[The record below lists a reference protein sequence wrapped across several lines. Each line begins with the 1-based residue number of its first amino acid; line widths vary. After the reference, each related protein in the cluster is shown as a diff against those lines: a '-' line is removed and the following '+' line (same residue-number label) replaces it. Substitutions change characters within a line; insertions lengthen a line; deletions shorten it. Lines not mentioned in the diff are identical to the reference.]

1 MDIEGMM
8 DAACPRNVSA
18 EAYSPLNLAYV
29 GDAVFSL
36 LVRSEV
42 VAKGN
47 MSVGRQNEQ
56 VKAVVRAGAQAAM
69 YHSLMPILAEDELAV
84 LKRGRNAKTFSRAKS
99 ASMSDYRHATGV
111 EALFGYLYIK
121 GQNARII
128 ELFQMCQE
136 RADKPDGKKNE
147 VSI

>member
-1 MDIEGMM
+1 M
-8 DAACPRNVSA
+8 DAARPNDVSA
-18 EAYSPLNLAYV
+18 DAYSPLNLAYV

-56 VKAVVRAGAQAAM
+56 VKKAVRAGAQSAM
-69 YHSLMPILAEDELAV
+69 YHHLLPVLTEDELAV
-84 LKRGRNAKTFSRAKS
+84 LKRGRNAKTLSRAKS
-99 ASMSDYRHATGV
+99 ASMSEYRHATGV

-121 GQNARII
+121 GQNARIM
-128 ELFQMCQE
+128 ELFQTCHE
-136 RADKPDGKKNE
+136 KPAKPGGEKNE